1 MKALLVENI
10 HSEATKLLTGRN
22 FDVVTGTSSLSEDEL
37 IAALQ
42 GVDVVGIRSN
52 TKITRRVLEQSDSL
66 TAIGAFCIGT
76 NQIDLVA
83 AAEHGV
89 AVFNAP
95 YSNTRSVVELA
106 IAEIIAMAR
115 RLTVKNS
122 LLHKGL
128 WDKTAEGAR
137 EVRGR
142 VLGIVGYGN
151 IGAQLSI
158 VAEALGLRVIYYDLV
173 DKLALGNAR
182 GVETL
187 DELLERSDIVSLHVD
202 GRSENTGFFGAEEF
216 AKMKQGSLFLNL
228 CRGMVVDYA
237 ALRDALLSGHIVGAA
252 IDVFPSEPKS
262 AGTPFI
268 SELQGMDNVIL
279 TPHIGGSTQEAQI
292 DIGRFVAAKLADYTD
307 FGTTVMSV
315 NLPEVSV
322 KSHKNTHRV
331 VHLHHNVPG
340 VLARLNSALAQYDMN
355 IGFQTLATKGSL
367 GYVVTDVVGEA
378 ISGLVE
384 ELSNLDETI
393 RVRVL

>member
-1 MKALLVENI
+1 M
-10 HSEATKLLTGRN
+10 
-22 FDVVTGTSSLSEDEL
+22 
-37 IAALQ
+37 
-42 GVDVVGIRSN
+42 
-52 TKITRRVLEQSDSL
+52 
-66 TAIGAFCIGT
+66 
-76 NQIDLVA
+76 
-83 AAEHGV
+83 
-89 AVFNAP
+89 
-95 YSNTRSVVELA
+95 
-106 IAEIIAMAR
+106 
-115 RLTVKNS
+115 
-122 LLHKGL
+122 
-128 WDKTAEGAR
+128 
-137 EVRGR
+137 
-142 VLGIVGYGN
+142 
-151 IGAQLSI
+151 GAQLSI